1 MGKHRKN
8 RVSTI
13 ARMAF
18 VPSAAAAVVV
28 AASGAAS
35 AAPNE
40 LPSQGGVTTAPPTQG
55 GVTETPRTQ
64 GGVTSTPTTQGGVTA
79 TPDQP
84 EPVYWVAP
92 PAQYENVEYQ
102 PLDNYDYETNTYSAP
117 DNYYVEPF
125 RVEEL
130 HLPTYVEPTAPII
143 APRETLRL
151 GTYHVEQ
158 PNWITDGDLARTNNT
173 SAVIEAEVSTF
184 WRSLGVETTRANRL
198 AAAQLGMG
206 AAGAIGGAALVG
218 GMGALAGG
226 AVGTHVGLATGL
238 GTEWLFLPG
247 VGFVTTVGTAVGA
260 AAIGIPAAA
269 IGGAVGAGL
278 GVGAGT
284 AFGTGDLGEPQEL
297 PAEVRGY
304 FNDVDQPAV
313 TAQTQDALA
322 QWETNPVGGA
332 AASAVRD
339 VVDAAPE
346 IDRQARE
353 FVAAQPGGEQ
363 LLGQID
369 AGLTTF
375 VEESSLGVAA
385 NMIGEAVGAGVQV

>member
-1 MGKHRKN
+1 MGKHRKS

-13 ARMAF
+13 ARMAL

-40 LPSQGGVTTAPPTQG
+40 LPPQGGVTTAPPTQG
-55 GVTETPRTQ
+55 GGTDTPRTQ

-79 TPDQP
+79 APAQP

-102 PLDNYDYETNTYSAP
+102 PLDNYDYDTNTYNAP
-117 DNYYVEPF
+117 DDYYVAPL

-151 GTYHVEQ
+151 GTYHVAQ

-206 AAGAIGGAALVG
+206 AAGAIGTAVTWGVPA
-218 GMGALAGG
+218 ALAGG
-226 AVGTHVGLATGL
+226 GIGGYVTAVNPPALVSGIGWV
-238 GTEWLFLPG
+238 PG
-247 VGFVTTVGTAVGA
+247 GVFGTAVGA
-260 AAIGIPAAA
+260 AIGGIPAALA
-269 IGGAVGAGL
+269 GAVVGGAAG
-278 GVGAGT
+278 VQAGT
-284 AFGTGDLGEPQEL
+284 AFGAGDLGEPQEL
-297 PAEVRGY
+297 PAEVRSF

-313 TAQTQDALA
+313 TTQTQDTLA
-322 QWETNPVGGA
+322 QWDTNPVGGA

-339 VVDAAPE
+339 VVAAAPG
-346 IDRQARE
+346 IDRQARD

-363 LLGQID
+363 VLGQID
-369 AGLTTF
+369 AGLTAF
-375 VEESSLGVAA
+375 VQESSLGVAA
-385 NMIGEAVGAGVQV
+385 NMIGEAVGAGVQA

>member
-1 MGKHRKN
+1 MGKHRKS
-8 RVSTI
+8 RVGTI
-13 ARMAF
+13 ARMAL

-35 AAPNE
+35 AAPNQ
-40 LPSQGGVTTAPPTQG
+40 LPPQGGVTTAPPAQG
-55 GVTETPRTQ
+55 GGTDAPRTQ
-64 GGVTSTPTTQGGVTA
+64 GGVTSTPTTQGGVTTA
-79 TPDQP
+79 PAQP

-102 PLDNYDYETNTYSAP
+102 PLDNYDYDTNTYNAP
-117 DNYYVEPF
+117 DDYYVAPL

-151 GTYHVEQ
+151 GTYHVAQ

-206 AAGAIGGAALVG
+206 AAGAIGAGAG
-218 GMGALAGG
+218 GALAGG
-226 AVGTHVGLATGL
+226 A
-238 GTEWLFLPG
+238 
-247 VGFVTTVGTAVGA
+247 
-260 AAIGIPAAA
+260 
-269 IGGAVGAGL
+269 IGGAIGASIWGGQDLIIPGGQVIFVTNSTIGTAIGAVVGGAIGAVP
-278 GVGAGT
+278 GAVMGAVAGT
-284 AFGTGDLGEPQEL
+284 TIGAGDLGEPQEL
-297 PAEVRGY
+297 PDDVRRF

-313 TAQTQDALA
+313 TTQTQDTLA

-332 AASAVRD
+332 AASAVRNG
-339 VVDAAPE
+339 VAAAPE
-346 IDRQARE
+346 IDRQARD
-353 FVAAQPGGEQ
+353 FVAAQPGGAQ

-369 AGLTTF
+369 AGLTAF
-375 VEESSLGVAA
+375 VQESSLGVAA
-385 NMIGEAVGAGVQV
+385 NMIGEAVGAGVQA

>member
-226 AVGTHVGLATGL
+226 AVGTHVGLVTGL

-313 TAQTQDALA
+313 TAQTQDTLA

>member
-1 MGKHRKN
+1 MGKHRKS
-8 RVSTI
+8 RVGTI
-13 ARMAF
+13 ARMAL

-35 AAPNE
+35 AAPNQ
-40 LPSQGGVTTAPPTQG
+40 LPPQGGVTTAPPAQG
-55 GVTETPRTQ
+55 GGTDAPRTQ
-64 GGVTSTPTTQGGVTA
+64 GGVTSTPTTQGGVT
-79 TPDQP
+79 TPPAQP

-102 PLDNYDYETNTYSAP
+102 PLDNYDYDTNTYNAP
-117 DNYYVEPF
+117 DDYYVAPL

-151 GTYHVEQ
+151 GTYHVAQ

-206 AAGAIGGAALVG
+206 AAGAITGAAAVG
-218 GMGALAGG
+218 GLGALAGG
-226 AVGTHVGLATGL
+226 AIGTQVGLATGL
-238 GTEWLFLPG
+238 GTEGLFLPG

-260 AAIGIPAAA
+260 AAGGIPGAV
-269 IGGAVGAGL
+269 IGGAGGAVL
-278 GVGAGT
+278 GAGAGT
-284 AFGTGDLGEPQEL
+284 MFGAGDLGEPQEL
-297 PAEVRGY
+297 PDDVRRF

-313 TAQTQDALA
+313 TTQTQDTLA
-322 QWETNPVGGA
+322 QWDTNPVGGA
-332 AASAVRD
+332 AASAVRNG
-339 VVDAAPE
+339 VAAAPE
-346 IDRQARE
+346 IDRQARD
-353 FVAAQPGGEQ
+353 FVAAQPGGAQ
-363 LLGQID
+363 LLGQVD
-369 AGLTTF
+369 AGLTAF
-375 VEESSLGVAA
+375 VQESSLGVAA
-385 NMIGEAVGAGVQV
+385 NMIGEAVGAGVQA

>member
-1 MGKHRKN
+1 MGKHRKS

-13 ARMAF
+13 ARMAL

-28 AASGAAS
+28 AASGAAT
-35 AAPNE
+35 AAPNQ
-40 LPSQGGVTTAPPTQG
+40 LPPQGGVTTAPPTQSG
-55 GVTETPRTQ
+55 GADAPRTQ
-64 GGVTSTPTTQGGVTA
+64 GGVTSTPTTQGGVTVA
-79 TPDQP
+79 PAQP

-92 PAQYENVEYQ
+92 PAQYENIEYQ
-102 PLDNYDYETNTYSAP
+102 PLENYDYGTNTYNAP
-117 DNYYVEPF
+117 DDYYVAPL

-151 GTYHVEQ
+151 GTYHVAQ

-206 AAGAIGGAALVG
+206 AAGAIGTAVTWGIPAALVG
-218 GMGALAGG
+218 GGIGGYVTAVNPPALVSGIGWVPGG
-226 AVGTHVGLATGL
+226 V
-238 GTEWLFLPG
+238 F
-247 VGFVTTVGTAVGA
+247 GTAVGA
-260 AAIGIPAAA
+260 AIGGIPAALA
-269 IGGAVGAGL
+269 GAVVGGAAGIQ
-278 GVGAGT
+278 AGT
-284 AFGTGDLGEPQEL
+284 AFGAGDLGEPQEF
-297 PAEVRGY
+297 PAEVRSF

-313 TAQTQDALA
+313 TTQTQDTLA
-322 QWETNPVGGA
+322 QWVTNPVGGV

-339 VVDAAPE
+339 VVAAAPG
-346 IDRQARE
+346 IDRQARD
-353 FVAAQPGGEQ
+353 FVGAQPGGEQ

-369 AGLTTF
+369 AGLTAF
-375 VEESSLGVAA
+375 VQESSLGVAA

>member
-1 MGKHRKN
+1 MGKHRKS

-13 ARMAF
+13 ARMAL

-28 AASGAAS
+28 AASGVAS

-55 GVTETPRTQ
+55 DVGEAPLTQ

-79 TPDQP
+79 APAQP

-92 PAQYENVEYQ
+92 PAQYENIEYQ
-102 PLDNYDYETNTYSAP
+102 ALDNYDYDTNTYNAP
-117 DNYYVEPF
+117 DDYYVEPLRF
-125 RVEEL
+125 EEL

-151 GTYHVEQ
+151 GTYHVAQ

-206 AAGAIGGAALVG
+206 AAGAIGTAVTWGVPAALVG
-218 GMGALAGG
+218 GGIGG
-226 AVGTHVGLATGL
+226 YVTAVNPPAWVTGI
-238 GTEWLFLPG
+238 GWVPG
-247 VGFVTTVGTAVGA
+247 GVFGTAVGA
-260 AAIGIPAAA
+260 AIGGVPAALA
-269 IGGAVGAGL
+269 GAVVGGAT
-278 GVGAGT
+278 GVHAGT
-284 AFGTGDLGEPQEL
+284 MFGAGDLGEPQEF
-297 PAEVRGY
+297 PAEVRGL

-313 TAQTQDALA
+313 TAQTQDTLA
-322 QWETNPVGGA
+322 RLESNPVGGA

-339 VVDAAPE
+339 VAAAAPG
-346 IDRQARE
+346 IDRQARD

-363 LLGQID
+363 VLGQID
-369 AGLTTF
+369 AGITAF
-375 VEESSLGVAA
+375 VQESSLGVAA
-385 NMIGEAVGAGVQV
+385 NMIGEAVGAGVQA

>member
-1 MGKHRKN
+1 MGKHRKS
-8 RVSTI
+8 RVSTL
-13 ARMAF
+13 AKMAL

-35 AAPNE
+35 AVPNE

-55 GVTETPRTQ
+55 GVTATPRTQ

-79 TPDQP
+79 APAQP

-92 PAQYENVEYQ
+92 PAQYEDVEYQ
-102 PLDNYDYETNTYSAP
+102 PLENYDYGTNTYDAP
-117 DNYYVEPF
+117 DDYYVAPF

-151 GTYHVEQ
+151 GTYHVAQ

-198 AAAQLGMG
+198 AAAQIGGG
-206 AAGAIGGAALVG
+206 AAGAIGTGVAGALIGGTIGGSIGAGMWGGRDLAIPGGQVVFVTNGTIGTAIGAVVG
-218 GMGALAGG
+218 GVIG
-226 AVGTHVGLATGL
+226 AVPGAVTGVVA
-238 GTEWLFLPG
+238 G
-247 VGFVTTVGTAVGA
+247 TTVGA
-260 AAIGIPAAA
+260 
-269 IGGAVGAGL
+269 
-278 GVGAGT
+278 
-284 AFGTGDLGEPQEL
+284 GDLGEPQEL
-297 PAEVRGY
+297 PAEVRSY
-304 FNDVDQPAV
+304 FNDVDKPAV
-313 TAQTQDALA
+313 TTQTKDALA

-332 AASAVRD
+332 ATSAVRD
-339 VVDAAPE
+339 IVNAAPG
-346 IDRQARE
+346 IDRQARD
-353 FVAAQPGGEQ
+353 FVAAQPGGGQ

-369 AGLTTF
+369 ARLTGF
-375 VEESSLGVAA
+375 VQESSLGVAA
-385 NMIGEAVGAGVQV
+385 NMIGEAVGAGVQA